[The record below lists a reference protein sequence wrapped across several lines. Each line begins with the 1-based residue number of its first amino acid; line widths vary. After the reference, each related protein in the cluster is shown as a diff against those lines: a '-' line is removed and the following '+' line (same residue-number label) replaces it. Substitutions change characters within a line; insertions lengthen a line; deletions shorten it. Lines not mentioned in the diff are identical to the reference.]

1 MTSQSTPG
9 VIAVRAN
16 VILECWSEVEWSL
29 GKVDK
34 HMMLASGTAQL
45 YTHTHT
51 WHGYCRHWAYYT
63 HTHTHP
69 LNGPFSKTTRV
80 SWHQKGITNLVKRL
94 SRCSSSAQLDESV
107 HIALALSSG

>member
-16 VILECWSEVEWSL
+16 VILERWSEVEWSL

-51 WHGYCRHWAYYT
+51 HGMAT
-63 HTHTHP
+63 AATGPTTHP

-94 SRCSSSAQLDESV
+94 SRCSSSAQLVESV